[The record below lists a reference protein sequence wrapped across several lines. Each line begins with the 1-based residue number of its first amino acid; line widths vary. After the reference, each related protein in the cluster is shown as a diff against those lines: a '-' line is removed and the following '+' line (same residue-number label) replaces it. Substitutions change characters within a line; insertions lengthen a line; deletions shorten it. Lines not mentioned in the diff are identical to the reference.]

1 MDAQRP
7 QIRPVRAGDAAAISA
22 FYAGLTPDSRRT
34 RFFGTCRSISDLQ
47 AQRFAR
53 AEEHGGSGWLA
64 LDGEGTV
71 IGHLCLEP
79 LGAGSGPVEEIAVAV
94 AEAWRGRGLGRTLL
108 DAGIESARRR
118 GVRALEATMLTGNHP
133 IHALLE
139 HAGLPWTC
147 RALEPGSE
155 TIRIDLRREAVL
167 GAA

>member
-7 QIRPVRAGDAAAISA
+7 QVRPVRPGDAGPIAD
-22 FYAGLTPDSRRT
+22 FYARLTPESRRT
-34 RFFGTCRSISDLQ
+34 RFLGSCRSISDLQ

-53 AEEHGGSGWLA
+53 PGDRGASGWVA
-64 LDGEGTV
+64 LDANGTL

-79 LGAGSGPVEEIAVAV
+79 LDPRRERVEEIAVAV
-94 AEAWRGRGLGRTLL
+94 AEDWRHHGLGRTLL
-108 DAGIESARRR
+108 DAAITSARHR
-118 GVRALEATMLTGNHP
+118 GVQALEATMLTGNHP